1 MVRCLLRWTINYA
14 CMSGPDQIN
23 NKKFQV
29 AYEIL
34 RYLIKKPK
42 AQDAVEGI
50 SWWLVLDPEYPKS
63 LVKKALKMLVDDG
76 FVVAQKGR
84 DSRTVYKLNRR
95 RWKK

>member
-1 MVRCLLRWTINYA
+1 MN
-14 CMSGPDQIN
+14 GPDQIH

-42 AQDAVEGI
+42 AQDTVEGI
-50 SWWLVLDPEYPKS
+50 IGWWLVPGPKYPES
-63 LVKKALKMLVDDG
+63 LVEKALKMLVDDG
-76 FVVAQKGR
+76 FVIAHKGR
-84 DSRTVYKLNRR
+84 DSRTVYKLYRR